1 MEWFK
6 GKVGQIIAL
15 VSIIGTLAGFGYTG
29 ATYVNRIENLE
40 TKVAAFKVTQ
50 KAQTVIEE
58 RFAGIE
64 ASVAAINKTI
74 DESLLLWLREAEE
87 SISVIEVSVGK
98 LQSKVDT
105 IPDLGP
111 VTGTISIIR
120 VDIGKI
126 ESELDSLE
134 KQLEKLEDK
143 DVNPLTG
150 L

>member
-6 GKVGQIIAL
+6 GKMGQIIAL
-15 VSIIGTLAGFGYTG
+15 VSIIGTLAAFGYTG
-29 ATYVNRIENLE
+29 ATYVNRIEDLE
-40 TKVAAFKVTQ
+40 AK
-50 KAQTVIEE
+50 
-58 RFAGIE
+58 
-64 ASVAAINKTI
+64 VAAINKTI

>member
-6 GKVGQIIAL
+6 GKAGQLIAL
-15 VSIIGTLAGFGYTG
+15 ASIVGILAGFGYIG
-29 ATYVNRIENLE
+29 ATYVNRIEDLE
-40 TKVAAFKVTQ
+40 AKVAV
-50 KAQTVIEE
+50 
-58 RFAGIE
+58 
-64 ASVAAINKTI
+64 INKTI

-105 IPDLGP
+105 IPDLSP
-111 VTGTISIIR
+111 VEGNISVIR

-126 ESELDSLE
+126 ESDLDSLE

-143 DVNPLTG
+143 DANPLAG

>member
-6 GKVGQIIAL
+6 GKAGQLIAL
-15 VSIIGTLAGFGYTG
+15 ASIVGILAGFGYTG
-29 ATYVNRIENLE
+29 ATYVNRIEDLE
-40 TKVAAFKVTQ
+40 AK
-50 KAQTVIEE
+50 
-58 RFAGIE
+58 
-64 ASVAAINKTI
+64 VAAINKTI

-105 IPDLGP
+105 IPDLSP
-111 VTGTISIIR
+111 VKGNISVIK
-120 VDIGKI
+120 VNIGKI

>member
-6 GKVGQIIAL
+6 GKAGQLIAL
-15 VSIIGTLAGFGYTG
+15 ASIVGILAGFGYTG
-29 ATYVNRIENLE
+29 ATYVNKIEDLE
-40 TKVAAFKVTQ
+40 AK
-50 KAQTVIEE
+50 
-58 RFAGIE
+58 
-64 ASVAAINKTI
+64 VAAINKTI

-105 IPDLGP
+105 IPDLSP
-111 VTGTISIIR
+111 VEGNISVIR

>member
-6 GKVGQIIAL
+6 SKGGQVIAL
-15 VSIIGTLAGFGYTG
+15 VTIVSTLAGFGYAG
-29 ATYVNRIENLE
+29 AGYVNRLENLE
-40 TKVAAFKVTQ
+40 RKIGGLGETED
-50 KAQTVIEE
+50 AQQAIEE

-64 ASVAAINKTI
+64 VSVAAINKTI
-74 DESLLLWLREAEE
+74 DESLLLWLREAED

-105 IPDLGP
+105 MPDLGP
-111 VTGTISIIR
+111 VEGNISVIK

-126 ESELDSLE
+126 ESDLNSLE

>member
-6 GKVGQIIAL
+6 GKAGQLIAL
-15 VSIIGTLAGFGYTG
+15 ASIVGILAGFGYTG
-29 ATYVNRIENLE
+29 ATYVNRIEDLE
-40 TKVAAFKVTQ
+40 AK
-50 KAQTVIEE
+50 
-58 RFAGIE
+58 
-64 ASVAAINKTI
+64 VAAINKTI

-105 IPDLGP
+105 MPDLSP
-111 VTGTISIIR
+111 VEGNISVIR
-120 VDIGKI
+120 VDLGKI
-126 ESELDSLE
+126 ESELNSLE

>member
-6 GKVGQIIAL
+6 GKAGQLIAL
-15 VSIIGTLAGFGYTG
+15 ASIIGILAGFGYTG
-29 ATYVNRIENLE
+29 ATYVNRIEDLE
-40 TKVAAFKVTQ
+40 AK
-50 KAQTVIEE
+50 
-58 RFAGIE
+58 
-64 ASVAAINKTI
+64 VAAINKTI

-105 IPDLGP
+105 MPDLSP
-111 VTGTISIIR
+111 VEGNISVIR
-120 VDIGKI
+120 VDLGKI
-126 ESELDSLE
+126 ESDLDSLE